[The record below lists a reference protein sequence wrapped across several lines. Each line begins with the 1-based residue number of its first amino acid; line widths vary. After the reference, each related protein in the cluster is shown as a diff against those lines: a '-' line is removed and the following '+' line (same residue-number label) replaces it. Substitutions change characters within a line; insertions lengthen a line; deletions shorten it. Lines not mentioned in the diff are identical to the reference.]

1 MNWKFWAKR
10 TTGTLQVAP
19 PRYAYAM
26 SSGVPVTE
34 DTAKKV
40 AAFYRGIVYISTQ
53 IAKLPWEVKSRN
65 NERVDNAIYTILN
78 VAPNDE
84 MNSYDFKVNIIQQAI
99 VSGNG
104 YAEIE
109 RNRVGEPVALHLLNH
124 KQVQKLRAPDNTIL
138 YHVRGEGDVP
148 DVYLPYQ
155 DVFHVK
161 NFITV
166 DGQIGNGVSYYA
178 QTTLGIAIAADNTA
192 GALFANGGMPGG
204 TLEVPGRLS
213 DEAYARVKEDWK
225 ASHGGQKT
233 GGTAILEE
241 GMKYSPVTFSPDH
254 LQFLESRKF
263 GVLEIARFL
272 GLPPTKLFDG
282 DSATYNNIEH
292 SNLEVATDTLDA
304 WARSLESEADVKLLN
319 KRRGGLRTEFD
330 MYAVFRG
337 DMATRATYFK
347 AMLQN
352 AAVSPNEIRNKEGLP
367 PYEGGDRFFIP
378 TNNLTPHDRLDEVI
392 DSQVASKNPEPT
404 EERDESEEEL
414 NNLAVAY
421 FKKKV

>member
-1 MNWKFWAKR
+1 MNWKFWNR
-10 TTGTLQVAP
+10 STGKTQVAP
-19 PRYAYAM
+19 VRYAY
-26 SSGVPVTE
+26 SITSGVPVTE
-34 DTAKKV
+34 ETAKKV
-40 AAFYRGIVYISTQ
+40 SGFYRGIVYISTQ
-53 IAKLPWEVKSRN
+53 MAKLPWDIKDRN
-65 NERVDNAIYTILN
+65 NKLRDEIKVYELLN
-78 VAPNDE
+78 VAPNTE
-84 MNSYDFKVNIIQQAI
+84 MTSFDFKVNIIQQAI

-109 RNRVGEPVALHLLNH
+109 RNKIGDPVALHLINH
-124 KQVQKLRAPDNTIL
+124 KQVQKLRTPEGDAVYL
-138 YHVRGEGDVP
+138 VRGEGDTP

-166 DGQIGNGVSYYA
+166 DGQIGQGIAYYA
-178 QTTLGIAIAADNTA
+178 QNTLGISLAADNTA
-192 GALFANGGMPGG
+192 GNLFANGGMPSG

-213 DEAYARVKEDWK
+213 DEAFKRVKEDWRS
-225 ASHGGQKT
+225 SHGGSRT

-241 GMKYSPVTFSPDH
+241 GMKYNPVSFSPDV

-292 SNLEVATDTLDA
+292 ANLEVATDTLDA
-304 WARSLESEADVKLLN
+304 WARNLESEADVKLLN
-319 KRRGGLRTEFD
+319 YRRGGLRTEMD

-337 DMATRATYFK
+337 DMSTRATYFK

-352 AAVSPNEIRNKEGLP
+352 AAIAPNEIRKKEGLE
-367 PYEGGDRFFIP
+367 PYDGGDRFFIP

-392 DSQVASKNPEPT
+392 DSQVAKKMGNTSN
-404 EERDESEEEL
+404 EEEEETL
-414 NNLAVAY
+414 ENVAVAY
-421 FKKKV
+421 LKKRV

>member
-1 MNWKFWAKR
+1 VNWKFWAKR
-10 TTGTLQVAP
+10 STGTTQIAP
-19 PRYAYAM
+19 PRYAY
-26 SSGVPVTE
+26 SIQSGVPVTE
-34 DTAKKV
+34 ETSKKV

-53 IAKLPWEVKSRN
+53 IAKLPWEVKSKTNRII
-65 NERVDNAIYTILN
+65 DNKVYSLLN

-84 MNSYDFKVNIIQQAI
+84 MNSFDLKVNIIQQAL

-109 RNRVGEPVALHLLNH
+109 RDRVGNPVKLHLLNH
-124 KQVQKLRAPDNTIL
+124 KQVQKMRAPDGTIL
-138 YHVRGEGDVP
+138 YLVRGEGDVA
-148 DVYLPYQ
+148 DVYLPYS

-166 DGQIGNGVSYYA
+166 DGQIGQGVSYYA
-178 QTTLGIAIAADNTA
+178 QNTLGISIAADNTA
-192 GALFANGGMPGG
+192 GGLFANGGMPSG

-213 DEAYARVKEDWK
+213 DDAYERVKKDWK
-225 ASHGGQKT
+225 DKHSGRQS

-241 GMKYSPVTFSPDH
+241 GMKYNAVSFTPEH

-304 WARSLESEADVKLLN
+304 WARNLESEADVKLLDYR
-319 KRRGGLRTEFD
+319 KGGLRTELD

-337 DMATRATYFK
+337 DMSTRATYFK

-352 AAVSPNEIRNKEGLP
+352 AAISPNEIRIKEGLP
-367 PYEGGDRFFIP
+367 PYETGDRFFIP

-392 DSQVASKNPEPT
+392 DSQIANKNLP
-404 EERDESEEEL
+404 EEEIEDEDENEL
-414 NNLAVAY
+414 DELAVAY
-421 FKKKV
+421 FKKRL